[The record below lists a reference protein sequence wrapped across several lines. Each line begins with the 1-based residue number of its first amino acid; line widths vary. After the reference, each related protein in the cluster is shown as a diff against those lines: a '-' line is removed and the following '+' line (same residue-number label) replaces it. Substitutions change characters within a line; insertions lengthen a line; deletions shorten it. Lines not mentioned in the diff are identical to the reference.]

1 MCLGIPMKLI
11 KINGE
16 VGVAEIT
23 GVQRNVHLQMVEHP
37 QVGDYVMVHAG
48 FAIQIMAE
56 DEAQE
61 TIRLLQE
68 LQISTQ

>member
-11 KINGE
+11 EINGE

-23 GVQRNVHLQMVEHP
+23 GVRRNIHLQMVEQP

-56 DEAQE
+56 EEAQE

-68 LQISTQ
+68 LQIATQ